1 MNALPRLRR
10 LEPGSLVAAAVA
22 LALAVSALVLWPSP
36 DQVSVT
42 GRFTRAVGLFPGSD
56 VRILGVK
63 VGEVDA
69 VTPRGATVEVRLSYD
84 ARYRVPATA
93 RAAIV
98 APSLVS
104 DRYVQLLPVWTTGP
118 ALEDGAVIG
127 VERTAVPVELD
138 RVSQSLDELM
148 GALGPEGANKDGALS
163 RFVDTSAAN
172 LRGQGQQLHD
182 TIRGLSRAVQTLD
195 EGKGD
200 LFGTIRNLQSFTTM
214 LAQNDSHVRRL
225 NTDLAAVSEQLDGE
239 RGDLQSAL
247 KNLAVAL
254 DDISTFVKDN
264 RTLIRSDIARLTSV
278 TGAVVAKRQALTET
292 LTNAPA
298 ALSNLQLAYNP
309 RTGTLDT
316 RNNLRQLDDPGLL
329 LCSILTGPGGQA
341 DSELCRRLVGRIRIP
356 GLPLPLP
363 LPVTGSANA
372 ATPGAYAAA
381 PGPAAPG
388 TADPTLGGLLP
399 GGTR

>member
-1 MNALPRLRR
+1 MNALTRLRR

-56 VRILGVK
+56 
-63 VGEVDA
+63 
-69 VTPRGATVEVRLSYD
+69 
-84 ARYRVPATA
+84 
-93 RAAIV
+93 
-98 APSLVS
+98 
-104 DRYVQLLPVWTTGP
+104 
-118 ALEDGAVIG
+118 
-127 VERTAVPVELD
+127 
-138 RVSQSLDELM
+138 
-148 GALGPEGANKDGALS
+148 
-163 RFVDTSAAN
+163 
-172 LRGQGQQLHD
+172 
-182 TIRGLSRAVQTLD
+182 
-195 EGKGD
+195 
-200 LFGTIRNLQSFTTM
+200 
-214 LAQNDSHVRRL
+214 VRRL

-278 TGAVVAKRQALTET
+278 TGVVVAKRQALTET